1 MGSIMAASIQP
12 TEFAQRKGLNAADFA
27 EACEDGEQ
35 EYAGYPIGSW
45 TVRDRG
51 SVYLRVP
58 DSVMES
64 DGAGS
69 SSQPRSNPVGKL
81 AKMHSGD
88 SETTWAEAAKE
99 TAPAVSANASGAY
112 AVASMSEAVKENPE
126 IAETIA
132 DTVALL
138 GSGALGV
145 AATEEGED
153 YRAAKVGGM
162 TVAGFGIYKLIR
174 HMAEQSDRRTD
185 MAEREQRHQI
195 QQENKQ
201 EIPKRRGDGASTP
214 ARSLTVT
221 GSR

>member
-1 MGSIMAASIQP
+1 MATTVQP
-12 TEFAQRKGLNAADFA
+12 TEFARAKGLNQSDFS
-27 EACEDGEQ
+27 EACRNGET
-35 EYAGYPIGSW
+35 EYANYPIGEW
-45 TVRDRG
+45 TVRDAQG
-51 SVYLRVP
+51 GVYLRVP
-58 DSVMES
+58 DSVMENG
-64 DGAGS
+64 GAAAS
-69 SSQPRSNPVGKL
+69 SEPRSNPVKEL
-81 AKMHSGD
+81 AKVRD
-88 SETTWAEAAKE
+88 VQSETTWPDAVKEAG
-99 TAPAVSANASGAY
+99 PAVSANAGGAY

-132 DTVALL
+132 DTIALL

-162 TVAGFGIYKLIR
+162 TVAGFGIYKLVR

-195 QQENKQ
+195 QQENQ
-201 EIPKRRGDGASTP
+201 RERMPSPKGDGAPGP